1 MEDGYYYRIIKSKGL
16 VPLQRVFL
24 GLYRRAIGSRRQTLL
39 HMSGL
44 PIIDGFYVACI
55 GSGLFADTGQSVL
68 FGCCAFSGAGC
79 VVAALHLKGGL
90 FERLLDVL
98 RVYLVIAVAA
108 IGVATAE
115 PMIRVMVPDQLY
127 LLTAMFL
134 IALGMFSSG
143 IKILVRVGKFIGV
156 SVLVRCM
163 LVLIAANS
171 LATSC
176 DLIFKV
182 SFEPAL
188 LRNVGIAVVCGWLL
202 SSIGAFVGILIESLD
217 NFDRRPLDIG
227 GGISLVLMGLKVLG
241 YLLPGWV
248 IMIPLI
254 SGCLLGFGKVIFPRI
269 MLRLT
274 CSVNK

>member
-1 MEDGYYYRIIKSKGL
+1 MEDGYYDNIKESKGL
-16 VPLQRVFL
+16 VRLHRFFL
-24 GLYRRAIGSRRQTLL
+24 GVYRRAIGSRRQTLL
-39 HMSGL
+39 NMSGL
-44 PIIDGFYVACI
+44 PIIDGFFVACI

-79 VVAALHLKGGL
+79 VVATLHLKGGL

-98 RVYLVIAVAA
+98 RVYLVIAVSA

-115 PMIRVMVPDQLY
+115 PMIRVMVPDQLH
-127 LLTAMFL
+127 LLTAVFL
-134 IALGMFSSG
+134 ISLGFLFSG
-143 IKILVRVGKFIGV
+143 VKMLVRAANFIGV
-156 SVLVRCM
+156 SALVRCM

-171 LATSC
+171 LTTSC

-182 SFEPAL
+182 RFEPVL
-188 LRNVGIAVVCGWLL
+188 FRNVGIAVVSGWLL
-202 SSIGAFVGILIESLD
+202 SSTGAVVGIVIENLD

-227 GGISLVLMGLKVLG
+227 GGISLMFMGLKILG

-248 IMIPLI
+248 ILIPLI
-254 SGCLLGFGKVIFPRI
+254 SGCLIGFGKAIVPRI

-274 CSVNK
+274 CSVK

>member
-1 MEDGYYYRIIKSKGL
+1 MDDGYYDNIKKSKRL
-16 VPLQRVFL
+16 VRLQKLFL
-24 GLYRRAIGSRRQTLL
+24 GVYRRAIGSRRQTLL

-44 PIIDGFYVACI
+44 PIIDGFFVACI

-79 VVAALHLKGGL
+79 VVATLHLKGGL

-98 RVYLVIAVAA
+98 RVYLVIAVSA

-115 PMIRVMVPDQLY
+115 PMIRVMVPDQLH
-127 LLTAMFL
+127 LLTAVFL
-134 IALGMFSSG
+134 ISLGFLFSG
-143 IKILVRVGKFIGV
+143 VKMLVRAANFIGV
-156 SVLVRCM
+156 SALVRCM

-171 LATSC
+171 LTTSC

-182 SFEPAL
+182 RFEPVL
-188 LRNVGIAVVCGWLL
+188 FRNVGIAVVSGWLL
-202 SSIGAFVGILIESLD
+202 SSTGAVVGIVIENLD

-227 GGISLVLMGLKVLG
+227 GGISLMFMGLKILG

-248 IMIPLI
+248 ILIPLI
-254 SGCLLGFGKVIFPRI
+254 SGCLIGFGKAIVPRI

-274 CSVNK
+274 CSVK